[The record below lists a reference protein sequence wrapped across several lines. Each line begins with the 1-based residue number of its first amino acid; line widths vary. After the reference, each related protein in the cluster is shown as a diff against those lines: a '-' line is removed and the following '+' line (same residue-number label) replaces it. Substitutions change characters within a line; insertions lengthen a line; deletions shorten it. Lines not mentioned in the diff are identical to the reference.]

1 MPSITSIP
9 CATIKSPAF
18 IKHMRSRDAAAVRS
32 LPLCGLA
39 WCHIWVESVVALSI
53 CPQFLQF
60 SSLHKDHHSTRREKP
75 TMADAASTLNIVN
88 FTNFYF
94 FNRKSR
100 KLFFFFV
107 PKIMILKQK
116 PCISSRCCYGKLF
129 PPHYRPRFKAE
140 LNITDKMMSKSPKR
154 TWQTFDRSTFSS
166 FFWTR
171 EGGRGVHREGGASI
185 YYM

>member
-32 LPLCGLA
+32 LPLCALA

-60 SSLHKDHHSTRREKP
+60 SSLHKDHHSTRREEL

-100 KLFFFFV
+100 KLFFFV
-107 PKIMILKQK
+107 LKIMILKQK

-140 LNITDKMMSKSPKR
+140 LNITDKMMSKIPKKEV
-154 TWQTFDRSTFSS
+154 TNFLSQY
-166 FFWTR
+166 FFFLFL
-171 EGGRGVHREGGASI
+171 G
-185 YYM
+185 